1 MFQCFYINMNGIDF
15 LKYFVGI
22 LIVILFVILPIL
34 GWLDK
39 HFHTLLIFIVLI
51 ILIAVLIGMIYI
63 TIKDWWDKRNE

>member
-1 MFQCFYINMNGIDF
+1 MNGIDF

>member
-1 MFQCFYINMNGIDF
+1 MNGIDF
-15 LKYFVGI
+15 LKNVGI
-22 LIVILFVILPIL
+22 LIVILFIILPIL

>member
-1 MFQCFYINMNGIDF
+1 MDGIDF
-15 LKYFVGI
+15 LKNFVGI
-22 LIVILFVILPIL
+22 LIGILFTIMPIL
-34 GWLDK
+34 DWLDK

>member
-1 MFQCFYINMNGIDF
+1 MNGIDF
-15 LKYFVGI
+15 LKNFVGI

-51 ILIAVLIGMIYI
+51 ILVAVLIGMIYI

>member
-1 MFQCFYINMNGIDF
+1 MNGIDF
-15 LKYFVGI
+15 LKNFVGI

-39 HFHTLLIFIVLI
+39 HFHTLLIFILLI

>member
-1 MFQCFYINMNGIDF
+1 MDGIDF
-15 LKYFVGI
+15 LKKNVGI

>member
-1 MFQCFYINMNGIDF
+1 MDGIDF
-15 LKYFVGI
+15 LKKIVGI

>member
-1 MFQCFYINMNGIDF
+1 MS
-15 LKYFVGI
+15 
-22 LIVILFVILPIL
+22 LIMPIL
-34 GWLDK
+34 DWLDK